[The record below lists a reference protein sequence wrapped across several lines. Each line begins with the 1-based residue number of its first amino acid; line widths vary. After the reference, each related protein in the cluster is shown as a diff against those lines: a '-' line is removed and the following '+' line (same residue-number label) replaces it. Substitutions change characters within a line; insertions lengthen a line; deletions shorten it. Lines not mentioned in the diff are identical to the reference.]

1 MSYALEPPADDDDW
15 RAFHD
20 IREAVLFVGRGR
32 IGIYD
37 RNHPDD
43 RAPQNQC
50 LLLKF
55 EGRPI
60 GTVRLDN
67 FGDGSGCMRLVAIT
81 EPEQGR
87 GHGSVLSV
95 LCDARMRTLGLRTLK
110 VNAAPEAV
118 GFYEKMGWRRE
129 VWDAAELAGIAK
141 DCVQMTKAL

>member
-1 MSYALEPPADDDDW
+1 VSYTLGPPADDDDW

-43 RAPQNQC
+43 VAPQNRP
-50 LLLKF
+50 LLLKLD
-55 EGRPI
+55 GRPI
-60 GTVRLDN
+60 GTVRLDD
-67 FGDGSGCMRLVAIT
+67 FGDGSGCLRLVGII

-87 GHGSVLSV
+87 GHGRVLSE
-95 LCDARMRTLGLRTLK
+95 LCEARMRVHGLHTLK

-118 GFYEKMGWRRE
+118 GFYEKTGWRRE
-129 VWDAAELAGIAK
+129 IWNPAELAGIAK
-141 DCVQMTKAL
+141 DCVQMVKHL

>member
-1 MSYALEPPADDDDW
+1 VSYTLDPPANDDDW

-37 RNHPDD
+37 RDHPDD

-50 LLLKF
+50 LLLKLH
-55 EGRPI
+55 GRPI

-67 FGDGSGCMRLVAIT
+67 FGDDSGCVRLLAIT

-87 GHGSVLSV
+87 GHGRVLAE
-95 LCDARMRTLGLRTLK
+95 LCEVRARALGLHTLK
-110 VNAAPEAV
+110 VNAASEAV
-118 GFYEKMGWRRE
+118 GFYEKLAWKRQ
-129 VWDAAELAGIAK
+129 VWNVAELAGIAK